1 MFVLLGFAAQV
12 CVFLSITAIVIS
24 CVSSL
29 QSADAVISADRI
41 PCAEVAVGSDDDA
54 TQLTVSCALSM
65 VSPIYT
71 VTIDEPE
78 PRPDDLS
85 CLTVKQ
91 LKALCRERGIKR
103 YSSLRKH
110 ELVELLSVKPSNEFS
125 AIIANAISEVMDDFY
140 YDQY

>member
-24 CVSSL
+24 CIPSL
-29 QSADAVISADRI
+29 QASSVVISADRI
-41 PCAEVAVGSDDDA
+41 PCAEVTASSNDDA

-71 VTIDEPE
+71 VTIDEPA
-78 PRPDDLS
+78 RPADDLS
-85 CLTVKQ
+85 ALTIRQ

-110 ELVELLSVKPSNEFS
+110 ELVELL
-125 AIIANAISEVMDDFY
+125 
-140 YDQY
+140 QH

>member
-1 MFVLLGFAAQV
+1 MLNLIGFSAQFIALV
-12 CVFLSITAIVIS
+12 SITAILIS
-24 CVSSL
+24 CISSL

-41 PCAEVAVGSDDDA
+41 PCAEVATAPSIPHPIVKADDEYYVIDDSNDDA

-71 VTIDEPE
+71 VTIDEPA
-78 PRPDDLS
+78 RPADHLS
-85 CLTVKQ
+85 ALTIRQ

-110 ELVELLSVKPSNEFS
+110 ELIALL
-125 AIIANAISEVMDDFY
+125 
-140 YDQY
+140 QH

>member
-41 PCAEVAVGSDDDA
+41 PCAEVAVGSDDA
-54 TQLTVSCALSM
+54 TQLVNSCALSM
-65 VSPIYT
+65 ASPVYVT
-71 VTIDEPE
+71 TIDEPE
-78 PRPDDLS
+78 RPADHLS
-85 CLTVKQ
+85 ALTIRQ
-91 LKALCRERGIKR
+91 LKALCRERGVKR

-110 ELVELLSVKPSNEFS
+110 ELVELLQN
-125 AIIANAISEVMDDFY
+125 
-140 YDQY
+140 